1 MAKKGKKILEKR
13 SVRSEEDEEIDNEE
27 IDGNEGVDDSDV
39 PKSAKVI
46 KEQQEEDVIEKDE
59 DDIYDESKREE
70 QLEEDEISP
79 EEAGFVEGYEDTE
92 VVECKKCGN
101 TFDFDKAV
109 ERVING
115 KTYQFC
121 DKKCAESFDKRKAGL
136 R

>member
-1 MAKKGKKILEKR
+1 MVKKGKKVPEKR
-13 SVRSEEDEEIDNEE
+13 TIRDEEEIDDEE
-27 IDGNEGVDDSDV
+27 LAGNEGVDDSDV
-39 PKSAKVI
+39 SKSEKALE
-46 KEQQEEDVIEKDE
+46 EQQDKEVLEKDE
-59 DDIYDESKREE
+59 DDIYDEGKREE
-70 QLEEDEISP
+70 QMEEDEITP

-92 VVECKKCGN
+92 VVECKKCGS

-121 DKKCAESFDKRKAGL
+121 SKNCAENFDKRKAGL

>member
-1 MAKKGKKILEKR
+1 MVKKGKKVPEKSR
-13 SVRSEEDEEIDNEE
+13 VRDEEEIDDEE

-39 PKSAKVI
+39 SKSEKAVE
-46 KEQQEEDVIEKDE
+46 EQQDKEVLEKDE
-59 DDIYDESKREE
+59 DDIYDEGKREE
-70 QLEEDEISP
+70 QMEEDEITP

-92 VVECKKCGN
+92 VVECKKCGS

-121 DKKCAESFDKRKAGL
+121 SKNCAENFDKRKAGL